1 MDAIDIFSHPIS
13 ILSQVSSIVITTV
26 EEITMDMLDQ
36 MNLHLIMQERLEKIL
51 EDIERNP
58 KGKSKKTKGFDRIPA
73 NKERAEWNLQE
84 IPVLFGA

>member
-1 MDAIDIFSHPIS
+1 M
-13 ILSQVSSIVITTV
+13 ITTV

-36 MNLHLIMQERLEKIL
+36 MNLHLLMQERLEKIL
-51 EDIERNP
+51 EDIERRP
-58 KGKSKKTKGFDRIPA
+58 KGKSKKTKAFDRIPA

>member
-1 MDAIDIFSHPIS
+1 MNKA
-13 ILSQVSSIVITTV
+13 V

-36 MNLHLIMQERLEKIL
+36 MNLHLLMQERLEKIL
-51 EDIERNP
+51 EDMEKRP
-58 KGKSKKTKGFDRIPA
+58 KGKSKKTKGFDQIPA

>member
-1 MDAIDIFSHPIS
+1 M
-13 ILSQVSSIVITTV
+13 ITTV

-36 MNLHLIMQERLEKIL
+36 MNLHLLMQERLEKIL
-51 EDIERNP
+51 EDMERRP

-73 NKERAEWNLQE
+73 NKEQAEWNLQE

>member
-1 MDAIDIFSHPIS
+1 M
-13 ILSQVSSIVITTV
+13 ITTV

-36 MNLHLIMQERLEKIL
+36 MNLHLLMQERLEKIL
-51 EDIERNP
+51 EDIERRP
-58 KGKSKKTKGFDRIPA
+58 KGKSKKTKVFDRIPA

>member
-1 MDAIDIFSHPIS
+1 MI
-13 ILSQVSSIVITTV
+13 TV

-36 MNLHLIMQERLEKIL
+36 MNLHLLMQERLEKII
-51 EDIERNP
+51 EDMERRP
-58 KGKSKKTKGFDRIPA
+58 KGKSKKTKDFDRIPA